1 MRKILIFIKVCFGL
15 YCWRCGD
22 MGKLFPMINA
32 RGLYI
37 YAVVKRFVL
46 DRIKCQKYIES
57 IFVIKI
63 YVQPKQ
69 KRELHDLHYYNDR

>member
-15 YCWRCGD
+15 NCFVWCYGD

-32 RGLYI
+32 RGLYM

-57 IFVIKI
+57 IFVIKNI
-63 YVQPKQ
+63 CTAKT
-69 KRELHDLHYYNDR
+69 KERTT